1 MKNFEFLHA
10 DFAVE
15 FSAEQVFLLFLNF
28 AMLIWG
34 ESTSLEQVFLRF
46 FSFHMNKALLVS
58 KFFEAF
64 AKFT

>member
-1 MKNFEFLHA
+1 MKNFEFLHV

-15 FSAEQVFLLFLNF
+15 FSAEQVFLLLLNF
-28 AMLIWG
+28 AMLILG
-34 ESTSLEQVFLRF
+34 EPTSLEQVFLRF
-46 FSFHMNKALLVS
+46 FLFYMNKALLVS